1 MSSQL
6 QRKALVKDMDDLYVP
21 MGTYS
26 DNLAAM
32 INKVVQGHCIICCDN
47 ELPFESKM
55 HNKALHITIMCR
67 YKVINHVLVDDL
79 SYLNF

>member
-1 MSSQL
+1 M
-6 QRKALVKDMDDLYVP
+6 KDMDDLYVP

-26 DNLAAM
+26 DNLAAV
-32 INKVVQGHCIICCDN
+32 INKVVRGDNIIFYDK
-47 ELPFESKM
+47 ELPFERKM